1 MQIIKRVIAEFILF
15 LADCFEDSLDYP
27 GNELASVPAISSPYF
42 CLLECKKRSD
52 CLFYSYDM
60 TTNVCSLKSSNG
72 NPVPSLTAISGSVVC
87 QPRGT

>member
-1 MQIIKRVIAEFILF
+1 MQIVKRVISEFILF

-42 CLLECKKRSD
+42 CKKRSD

-60 TTNVCSLKSSNG
+60 NTNACSLKSTNG
-72 NPVPSLTAISGSVVC
+72 NPVPSVKAISGSAVC